1 MSKLFSAFNAATKK
15 EWIKKITTDL
25 KGADYNEKLVS
36 DAQGIEIAPI
46 YHANDNTPIFNS
58 SFPDNYPNENNPDP
72 FAITIGRIISETCQ
86 GNVTNFSMALTDPD
100 NPGTALASNMGN
112 IPDNCYG
119 NALSFVNETIKQ
131 TNAYGDVIKKASDLE
146 IIALSKA
153 ISEVAKIL
161 NLKSNKKGELPT
173 HIIRFWETKFIQ
185 IKPIKRGGGRRY
197 YRPEDV
203 DLLKGIKN
211 LLYNDGYTIRGVQKV
226 IKENGSK
233 NVLFSNNK
241 ANTKLS
247 QKAFTDSENSYI
259 SEQNVHTRTGQSL
272 SDNKRKKLMDV
283 MQNLVELQSKIS
295 SK

>member
-1 MSKLFSAFNAATKK
+1 M
-15 EWIKKITTDL
+15 
-25 KGADYNEKLVS
+25 
-36 DAQGIEIAPI
+36 
-46 YHANDNTPIFNS
+46 
-58 SFPDNYPNENNPDP
+58 
-72 FAITIGRIISETCQ
+72 
-86 GNVTNFSMALTDPD
+86 
-100 NPGTALASNMGN
+100 
-112 IPDNCYG
+112 
-119 NALSFVNETIKQ
+119 
-131 TNAYGDVIKKASDLE
+131 VIKSPEAFRT
-146 IIALSKA
+146 
-153 ISEVAKIL
+153 ISEVSKDL
-161 NLKSNKKGELPT
+161 SLPQ
-173 HIIRFWETKFIQ
+173 HVLRFWETKFAQ

-241 ANTKLS
+241 AHTKLS
-247 QKAFTDSENSYI
+247 QKAFTDRENSYI

-283 MQNLVELQSKIS
+283 MQNLVDLQSKIS